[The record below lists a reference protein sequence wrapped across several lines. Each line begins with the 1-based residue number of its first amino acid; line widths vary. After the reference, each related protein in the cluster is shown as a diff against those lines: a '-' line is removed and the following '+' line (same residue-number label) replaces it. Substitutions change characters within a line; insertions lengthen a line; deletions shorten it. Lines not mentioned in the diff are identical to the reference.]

1 MSWRFLR
8 ASCLALLLASLGLAL
23 PALAAA
29 QSTAANA
36 DRTGGVRGRIVDPD
50 GLPVPNVPVTL
61 RRVLSGTPTLVG
73 TTADGTFTAGNL
85 TPGFYEITAS
95 LTGLTLDPQR
105 VRVEAGRV
113 LDAGS
118 LRLSLAGAHE
128 DVIVSASRVTELED
142 DAPTKVLA
150 VTKDEIAHTGYER
163 VGDVL
168 ADVPGIV
175 TRAQSYG
182 AGLTS
187 GEQID
192 GIDSKETLVLLDG
205 LPIVGARGINEGFID
220 LNQQSV
226 GPIERVEVVKGA
238 ASSLYGTD
246 ALGGVINLVSRQPSA
261 PIDVDATLSGGT
273 LGVVDSRAGI
283 GARRGG
289 LSAFLD
295 VEHHQR
301 DGYTLLP
308 GSDSTVG
315 ADEHRHDVMAKARY
329 AFNSRAAL
337 GFTGTFYDTHQLG
350 RSTATLPDPSQPF
363 AFTSFPATLHAQ
375 NRARTAAVTG
385 DFTLT
390 SSTTLQTRAY
400 VSGYDENSDSR
411 PFTNGVEGA
420 AFDIGTLHERYRRG
434 DATLSQQLG
443 RWQFVQVG
451 YEGVYDQYRGDN
463 RIVGADA
470 GQSLSTNDVWVQ
482 DRIQP
487 GRAVVLTV
495 GGRYQHNSTFGG
507 HFVPKAGV
515 VYRMGE
521 HVTLRGAA
529 GLGFRAPNL
538 GELYY
543 HLLHLEYGYQV
554 IGNPTLQ
561 SETSRSYSGGATFDK
576 GRYRAS
582 VNVFRHDLRNLI
594 NSVSVCDATQG
605 EDCSGASLDAIMA
618 DYGVPPSFGY
628 DSSGG
633 AFFTFVNLNVDR
645 ARTAGFD
652 VDGRVALTPVFD
664 LSGAYTYLHA
674 EDVTTD
680 IWLPYRSRHQGYVK
694 LQFSR
699 PSIGLLANVRG
710 TFFSRWPT
718 QASADPVEADF
729 AYGYEIWSI
738 YASKTVGG
746 GLRAFAAVDNLAN
759 SRDKKLD
766 AAQPT
771 FDRPDYGRTLRVG
784 VQFNF
789 RSR

>member
-1 MSWRFLR
+1 MSRRFLR
-8 ASCLALLLASLGLAL
+8 ASCLTLSLASLGLAL
-23 PALAAA
+23 PAIATAQSAAA
-29 QSTAANA
+29 TA

-50 GLPVPNVPVTL
+50 GLPVPNVPVTV
-61 RRVLSGTPTLVG
+61 RNVLSGAPAMVG
-73 TTADGTFTAGNL
+73 TTSDGTFTAGDL

-95 LTGLTLDPQR
+95 LTGLALAPQR
-105 VRVEAGRV
+105 VRVEGGRV

-118 LRLSLAGAHE
+118 LRLSLAGTHE
-128 DVIVSASRVTELED
+128 DVIVSASRITELED

-175 TRAQSYG
+175 TRAQAHG

-205 LPIVGARGINEGFID
+205 LPLVGARGINEGFID

-238 ASSLYGTD
+238 ASALYGTD
-246 ALGGVINLVSRQPSA
+246 ALGGVINLVSRQPSS

-273 LGVVDSRAGI
+273 LGVVDSRAGV
-283 GARRGG
+283 GGRRGG

-295 VEHHQR
+295 VEHHRR

-308 GSDSTVG
+308 GSASTVG
-315 ADEHRHDVMAKARY
+315 ADERRHDVMGKVRY
-329 AFNSRAAL
+329 AFNPRAAL
-337 GFTGTFYDTHQLG
+337 GFTGTLYDTHQIG
-350 RSTATLPDPSQPF
+350 RGTATVPDPSRPF
-363 AFTSFPATLHAQ
+363 AFTSFPTSLHAENQ
-375 NRARTAAVTG
+375 AHTAALTG
-385 DFTLT
+385 DFMLT
-390 SSTTLQTRAY
+390 PTTTLQARVY
-400 VSGYDENSDSR
+400 GSGFDEHSDSR
-411 PFTNGVEGA
+411 PFTDGVEGTP
-420 AFDIGTLHERYRRG
+420 FDIGTLHERYRRA
-434 DATLSQQLG
+434 DATLSQQVG
-443 RWQFVQVG
+443 RVQFVQVG
-451 YEGVYDQYRGDN
+451 YEGARDEYRGDN

-470 GQSLSTNDVWVQ
+470 GQSLTTHDVWIQ

-487 GRAVVLTV
+487 SRALVVTV

-515 VYRMGE
+515 VYRVGE
-521 HVTLRGAA
+521 HVTLRSAA

-554 IGNPTLQ
+554 IGNPTLEP
-561 SETSRSYSGGATFDK
+561 ETSRSYSGGATFDR

-594 NSVSVCDATQG
+594 NSVTVCDATMG
-605 EDCSGASLDAIMA
+605 EDCSGAALDAIMA

-645 ARTAGFD
+645 AQTRGFD
-652 VDGRVALTPVFD
+652 VDGRVTLTPTLE
-664 LSGAYTYLHA
+664 LSGAYTHLLA
-674 EDVTTD
+674 EDVTTG
-680 IWLPYRSRHQGYVK
+680 IWLPYRSRHQGHVK

-699 PSIGLLANVRG
+699 PSLGLLANVRG

-729 AYGYEIWSI
+729 AYGYQIWSV
-738 YASKTVGG
+738 YASKTIGG

-759 SRDKKLD
+759 SRDRKLD